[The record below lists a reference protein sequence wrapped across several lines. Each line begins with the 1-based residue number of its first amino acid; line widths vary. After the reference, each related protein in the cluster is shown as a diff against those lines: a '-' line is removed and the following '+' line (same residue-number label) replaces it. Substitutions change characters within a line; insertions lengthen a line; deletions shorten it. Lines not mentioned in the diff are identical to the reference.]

1 MKWHAA
7 ETVILLDLS
16 YVESEPEDSD
26 VDLEND
32 DDEIED
38 SENGSNKQ
46 NVLNKCANCNFEA
59 KNTSGLKIHMKTI
72 HFKTTTK
79 LILKKHVKDKRCI
92 IVLVCQLNFPA
103 IWPILLIY
111 CSFCAIS

>member
-38 SENGSNKQ
+38 SENGS
-46 NVLNKCANCNFEA
+46 
-59 KNTSGLKIHMKTI
+59 
-72 HFKTTTK
+72 
-79 LILKKHVKDKRCI
+79 
-92 IVLVCQLNFPA
+92 
-103 IWPILLIY
+103 
-111 CSFCAIS
+111 

>member
-46 NVLNKCANCNFEA
+46 NVLNKCVNCNFEA
-59 KNTSGLKIHMKTI
+59 KNMSGLKIHMK
-72 HFKTTTK
+72 
-79 LILKKHVKDKRCI
+79 
-92 IVLVCQLNFPA
+92 
-103 IWPILLIY
+103 
-111 CSFCAIS
+111 